1 MEKIT
6 DKNYHSPENT
16 AISTSKV
23 KTFLK
28 SKELYYRRYIEC
40 SAPSLDSPGIKTGR
54 IIDKILEQ
62 MTLHQFKRSYTV
74 AVKKKDDKELFEKQ
88 KTMDREKILTPAN
101 YEAIVSIADRALRSP
116 FLEFYR
122 DRKNKTEKQK
132 VCIQHLDSPNHDIDI
147 CGMLDRF
154 TISGNTA
161 YIDDYKTSAA
171 SGIKDPMRW
180 YYVCKQY
187 GYFMQMA
194 VYKWLIEEEHPEIEK
209 VVCRHVVFG
218 TSKFDMYPIKLFVIP
233 NSLLEAP
240 LELFFET
247 VVAIK
252 EEQNWIDKLPSW
264 EDAEE
269 LPEEELLSEGPQ
281 MITEEEMD
289 NL

>member
-6 DKNYHSPENT
+6 DKNYHSPLNT

-23 KTFLK
+23 KDFLK
-28 SKELYYRRYIEC
+28 SKELYYRKHIEF
-40 SAPSLDSPGIKTGR
+40 SAPSLDSPSMKTGR

-62 MTLHQFKRSYTV
+62 MTLHQFKRSYTTS
-74 AVKKKDDKELFEKQ
+74 VKKKDDKELFEKQ
-88 KTMDREKILTPAN
+88 KTMDQDKILSPAN
-101 YEAIVSIADRALRSP
+101 YEAIINIADKALRSP
-116 FLEFYR
+116 FLDFYR

-132 VCIQHLDSPNHDIDI
+132 VCIQKVDSKFHDVDI

-154 TISGNTA
+154 TISGNIA

-171 SGIKDPMRW
+171 SGIKDPQRW
-180 YYVCKQY
+180 YYVCLSY
-187 GYFMQMA
+187 NYFMQMA
-194 VYKWLIEEEHPEIEK
+194 VYKWLIEQEYPEIEN

-218 TSKFDMYPIKLFVIP
+218 TSKFDMFPIKLFVIP
-233 NSLLEAP
+233 NSLLVEP
-240 LELFFET
+240 LKLFFET

-252 EEQNWIDKLPSW
+252 EEKDWIDKLPSW

-281 MITEEEMD
+281 MISEEEMN